1 MRNCLSGSSP
11 LPATKNFQKRFGSL
25 KKSPYLCETKGIK
38 MNNRIEISVNGAS
51 YEAYYYEEE
60 TRSVELAFL

>member
-1 MRNCLSGSSP
+1 
-11 LPATKNFQKRFGSL
+11 
-25 KKSPYLCETKGIK
+25 